1 MIDYKDTAV
10 LVTGGASGIGA
21 ALAAQLAARGAD
33 VIVADKQGDLARE
46 VAAALPRPG
55 FAVACD
61 LSDPA
66 APARL
71 VAEAF
76 AWKGRLDLVCAN
88 AGFGRR
94 KRMMQEAFGPDTMAL
109 FAVNM
114 FAPFR
119 MAQAYGAALETA
131 GRRGRLMITGS
142 ENSLSLPQAVT
153 RSRLGAYG
161 ASKHGV
167 LIMAEWLREEL
178 AGELMDVHVLMPG
191 GVYTPLIA
199 QGLPDPKDIPP
210 EFNVIMPEECAR
222 IALKGL
228 DLGLFYIP
236 THKHIADD
244 IRPRAEGVWEAIRAL
259 GLS

>member
-1 MIDYKDTAV
+1 MIDYRDKVA
-10 LVTGGASGIGA
+10 LVTGGASGIGE
-21 ALAAQLAARGAD
+21 ALAVALSARGAD
-33 VIVADKQGDLARE
+33 VVIADIQQDLAAE
-46 VAAALPRPG
+46 VAARLPRPG
-55 FAVACD
+55 VAVGCD
-61 LSDPA
+61 LSDPD

-71 VAEAF
+71 VKDTF
-76 AWKGRLDLVCAN
+76 ISRGRLDLVCSN
-88 AGFGRR
+88 AGIGRR
-94 KRMMQEAFGPDTMAL
+94 KRMMQEDFGPATMQL
-109 FAVNM
+109 FEINL

-119 MAQAYGAALETA
+119 IAQAYGGMLEKA
-131 GRRGRLMITGS
+131 GQRGRLMITGS

-178 AGELMDVHVLMPG
+178 GGELMDVHVLMPG

-199 QGLPDPKDIPP
+199 SGIPDPAMIPP
-210 EFNVIMPEECAR
+210 EFNVIMPERCAE

-236 THKHIADD
+236 THKHIGDD
-244 IRPRAEGVWEAIRAL
+244 IRPRAEGVQAALKAL
-259 GLS
+259 GLT

>member
-1 MIDYKDTAV
+1 MIEHAGTVA
-10 LVTGGASGIGA
+10 LVTGGASGIGK
-21 ALAAQLAARGAD
+21 ALAEALHARGAHV
-33 VIVADKQGDLARE
+33 VIADRQADAAEAVAKSLNGHAI
-46 VAAALPRPG
+46 
-55 FAVACD
+55 ACD
-61 LSDPA
+61 LSLAEDG
-66 APARL
+66 AR
-71 VAEAF
+71 VVNSAF
-76 AWKGRLDLVCAN
+76 DWKGRLDLVCAN

-94 KRMMQEAFGPDTMAL
+94 KRMLQEDFGPDTAAL

-119 MAQAYGAALETA
+119 MAQAYAARLTETGA
-131 GRRGRLMITGS
+131 RGRLMITGS

-178 AGELMDVHVLMPG
+178 AGETMDVHVLLPG

-199 QGLPDPKDIPP
+199 RNVPDPKDLPP
-210 EFNVIMPEECAR
+210 EMGVIMPERCAE

-244 IRPRAEGVWEAIRAL
+244 IRPRFEGVQQAISTL
-259 GLS
+259 GLG

>member
-1 MIDYKDTAV
+1 MINYEGTVA

-21 ALAAQLAARGAD
+21 ALAHGLSARGAD
-33 VIVADKQGDLARE
+33 VVVADRQGDLAKE

-55 FAVACD
+55 LAIECD
-61 LSDPA
+61 LSDA
-66 APARL
+66 AECAR
-71 VAEAF
+71 VVNEAF
-76 AWKGRLDLVCAN
+76 AWKGRLDLVAAN

-94 KRMMQEAFGPDTMAL
+94 KKMMEEDFGADTMSL

-119 MAQAYGAALETA
+119 MAQAYGAALAGT

-142 ENSLSLPQAVT
+142 ENSLSLPAAVM

-167 LIMAEWLREEL
+167 LIMAEWLKEEL
-178 AGELMDVHVLMPG
+178 GGEVMDVHVLMPG

-199 QGLPDPKDIPP
+199 RNVPDPKDLPP
-210 EFNVIMPEECAR
+210 EMGVIMPEECAR

-236 THKHIADD
+236 THKHIGDD
-244 IRPRAEGVWEAIRAL
+244 IRPRADGVWEAIKAL